1 MKNKKKFG
9 RKLALNKQT
18 IASLSQQK
26 VVGGRTTIVSE
37 CLACPCGQ
45 TIETEVI
52 CSLVDC
58 YTINTPTCQ
67 TCETC
72 GELTCECTV
81 NCTDNCTNAR
91 IPCPCQE
98 PLTY

>member
-1 MKNKKKFG
+1 MKKQKKFG
-9 RKLALNKQT
+9 RKLALNKET
-18 IASLSQQK
+18 IATLNQQK

-52 CSLVDC
+52 CSLIDC

-67 TCETC
+67 TCDTCGGETC
-72 GELTCECTV
+72 IVTVCDPCTTPKIY
-81 NCTDNCTNAR
+81 C
-91 IPCPCQE
+91 ICQE